1 MKICEI
7 EIYSSW
13 RFHPDEKEPSL
24 SFNFEDEAEYDAVSD
39 GSGENFLKKHTRE
52 NRHLTD
58 NSCLWTVNILGT
70 IDIMREMHW

>member
-13 RFHPDEKEPSL
+13 RFDPDEKEPSL

-39 GSGENFLKKHTRE
+39 GSGENFLIT
-52 NRHLTD
+52 L
-58 NSCLWTVNILGT
+58 
-70 IDIMREMHW
+70 